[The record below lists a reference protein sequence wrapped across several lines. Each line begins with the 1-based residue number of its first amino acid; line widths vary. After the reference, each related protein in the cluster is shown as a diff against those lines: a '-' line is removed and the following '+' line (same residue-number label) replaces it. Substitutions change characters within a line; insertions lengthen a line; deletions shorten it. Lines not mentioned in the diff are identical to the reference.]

1 MSSSPAPSIAPSLSS
16 RASTTT
22 LAASQAPNDKLDTIS
37 VADTRSEVSVA
48 HLIRPADV
56 ESNTP
61 STTNELGFG
70 RLFVIHAALAVCLFL
85 AITDTTI
92 VSTSLPTIS
101 AELDGSTAQY
111 SWVGTIF
118 QPIYGQFTMMF
129 GRKRVLYTCLALF
142 LATSGLCGGAQSM
155 TWLFVARALQGV
167 GGGGIVTLVWV
178 ILDEVAPARTRHRW
192 NAALTVVWSSSALAG
207 PLLGGV
213 FSDLVSWRWA
223 FYINLPIGCVALV
236 AAVLSLSAWQEAPC
250 SQLSAYEL
258 LATFDWVGLVLL
270 VGGTAALVFGFILAT
285 AEGWT
290 ALITLS
296 LLITGVVML
305 TLGGIYESGVLGESL
320 SADPKHALLAPRLFQ
335 TRTTGII
342 LAFSFFQTMAFN
354 AGTFYL
360 ALYYQAVHGSSALLA
375 GLELLPYTLGSSL
388 VSLIGFYVTEKTKAH
403 NAVIRVGLAIMATG
417 FGLMTLLNENS
428 SLVMQALIPFVAGF
442 GVGLLLKTP
451 VTALSSAMKGYGTP
465 AVTGGLFLVRFIGAS
480 SGVSVGGAIYE
491 SRLAATLPAEF
502 DLNISAPTFDYRL
515 LIDLEPESLR
525 AAVIRAVSQ
534 SISSIW
540 IVCTPCL
547 VIGFLLSLF
556 MKHYPEDDASSS
568 DNETLP

>member
-1 MSSSPAPSIAPSLSS
+1 MSPAPSIAPSLSS
-16 RASTTT
+16 RASTPT
-22 LAASQAPNDKLDTIS
+22 LAVSQLPDDKLGD
-37 VADTRSEVSVA
+37 ARSEVSVTVSVA
-48 HLIRPADV
+48 HLVPSDV
-56 ESNTP
+56 ESNAASP
-61 STTNELGFG
+61 NELSVG

-111 SWVGTIF
+111 SWVGVSYLLTQTIF
-118 QPIYGQFTMMF
+118 QPIYGQFTIMF
-129 GRKRVLYTCLALF
+129 GRKN
-142 LATSGLCGGAQSM
+142 M
-155 TWLFVARALQGV
+155 TWLVVARALQGV

-178 ILDEVAPARTRHRW
+178 ILDEVAPAKTRHRW
-192 NAALTVVWSSSALAG
+192 NAALTVVWSASALAG

-223 FYINLPIGCVALV
+223 FYINLPVGCVALM

-250 SQLSAYEL
+250 SKLSTYDL

-270 VGGTAALVFGFILAT
+270 VGGTAALVFGFIFAT

-290 ALITLS
+290 AKITLV
-296 LLITGVVML
+296 LLGVGAVML
-305 TLGGIYESGVLGESL
+305 TLGAIYESGVLGEPW
-320 SADPKHALLAPRLFQ
+320 SADPKHALVAPRLLR

-342 LAFSFFQTMAFN
+342 LVFSFFQTMSFN

-403 NAVIRVGLAIMATG
+403 NAIIRVGLAIMATG
-417 FGLMTLLNENS
+417 FGLMTLLNES
-428 SLVMQALIPFVAGF
+428 SNIVMQALIPLVAGF

-451 VTALSSAMKGYGTP
+451 ATALASAMQGYGTP

-515 LIDLEPESLR
+515 LTTLEPESLR
-525 AAVIRAVSQ
+525 TEVVQAVSQ
-534 SISSIW
+534 SISAIW
-540 IVCTPCL
+540 MVCTPCL
-547 VIGFLLSLF
+547 AIGFLVRAV
-556 MKHYPEDDASSS
+556 H
-568 DNETLP
+568 